1 MDVEKTL
8 IAFEKA
14 IRMNGLGI
22 SILGVC
28 ICLLAYGGESLE
40 QGLDLLKKKEY
51 ECDMMLAEEMDK
63 LRDADRAAFHAT
75 EQRLKRN
82 EEEIAALKK
91 QVEELRNELRG
102 LPR

>member
-1 MDVEKTL
+1 M
-8 IAFEKA
+8 
-14 IRMNGLGI
+14 
-22 SILGVC
+22 
-28 ICLLAYGGESLE
+28 E
-40 QGLDLLKKKEY
+40 QKLDLLKKKEY
-51 ECDMMLAEEMDK
+51 ERDMLLAKDIDK

-75 EQRLKRN
+75 EQRLKRD